1 MNVGGDISDQ
11 GTTPK
16 LKISNLADIA
26 KQIVYI
32 CVSVP
37 VESHA
42 GRILGLVGQMVSR
55 IRPWAAPYNLSVA
68 RYRNLIILGM
78 SAPN

>member
-1 MNVGGDISDQ
+1 MNVGGDINDH

-55 IRPWAAPYNLSVA
+55 I
-68 RYRNLIILGM
+68 LG
-78 SAPN
+78 STLQPERCPIQKSHNTWDECTN